1 MKGGKKMDASIAE
14 MVSTGLTSLITDAT
28 GMVTTA
34 APAIIGVVGT
44 FVGVNLG
51 IKVFK
56 RLANKIG

>member
-1 MKGGKKMDASIAE
+1 MEIAE
-14 MVSTGLTSLITDAT
+14 MVSTGLTSLIGDAT
-28 GMVTTA
+28 SMLTTS

-56 RLANKIG
+56 KLANKIG